1 MNRDFVYNYLAKRNS
16 ALPPPEQEILR
27 EELFQLKKKSISRL
41 PELIIQA
48 KKNLTDNGVKV
59 FVVKDYLEA
68 KRKILE
74 LLGSEDL
81 VVKSKSNTLDK
92 LGLENELAERLSE
105 TDLGAYIV
113 KQIGSDSDHP
123 VLPAIELKA
132 KEIAEKF
139 SKKFGKN
146 YPSNPKELT
155 DVLKLEIKTNIV
167 SADVGLTGANAITA
181 DGQIMLL
188 ENEGNISLITRLPK
202 KHIAVCGVEKI
213 VSDAEEAIKV
223 ARASAVWGTGQSFP
237 TYVSFIAGPSK
248 TADIE
253 NELVCGVQGASEVV
267 LILIEGEALKRI
279 GTETESINYC
289 IHCGACYNLCAT
301 WNLTGQMPKVNS
313 TETIFNCTLC
323 QNCTFN
329 CPAKIPWQN
338 IVRIFRMRYNKE
350 GNNTDNN
357 LKMIDN
363 IRKHGNPFGDPGTK
377 KSSDELFCC

>member
-1 MNRDFVYNYLAKRNS
+1 MNKDFVYNYLTKRNS
-16 ALPPPEQEILR
+16 SLSLDDQEILR
-27 EELFQLKKKSISRL
+27 EKLYQLKKEAMSQL
-41 PELIIQA
+41 PNLIQKA
-48 KKNLTDNGVKV
+48 KKNLEANGVKV
-59 FVVKDYLEA
+59 FVVKDYQSA
-68 KRKILE
+68 KNKILE
-74 LLGSEDL
+74 LLTPNDL
-81 VVKSKSNTLDK
+81 LVKAKSNTLDK
-92 LGLENELAERLSE
+92 LGLENDLGQSLSE

-132 KEIAEKF
+132 SQIAEKF
-139 SKKFGKN
+139 SKKFGRD
-146 YPSNPKELT
+146 YPTDPKQLT
-155 DVLKLEIKTNIV
+155 DVLKLEIRENIKK
-167 SADVGLTGANAITA
+167 ADVGLTGANAVTA

-188 ENEGNISLITRLPK
+188 ENEGNISLITRLPQ

-213 VSDAEEAIKV
+213 VIDAEEAIKV
-223 ARASAVWGTGQSFP
+223 AKASAVWGTGQSFP

-253 NELVCGVQGASEVV
+253 NQLVCGVQGASEVV
-267 LILIEGEALKRI
+267 LILIEGEALKRL
-279 GTETESINYC
+279 GTEIESMNYC

-301 WNLTGQMPKVNS
+301 WNLTGEMPKVNS
-313 TETIFNCTLC
+313 AKTVFNCTLC
-323 QNCTFN
+323 QNCAFN

-350 GNNTDNN
+350 GSNTENN

-363 IRKHGNPFGDPGTK
+363 VRKYGNPFGNTNDK